1 MSANIVQSI
10 LDENKENLTD
20 ELYLKLSNSLL
31 TVHNES
37 EGELCFYE
45 ATIVIPKFSPAKG
58 GTVRYESVLRTVITR
73 MKKHV
78 AESYIEDLQESGS
91 VDLCT
96 SMFSGAIDQQYE
108 IYDTETDVLMSDED
122 EYEFNMI
129 RCDMPSVMC
138 IKLCKL

>member
-31 TVHNES
+31 TIHHTS
-37 EGELCFYE
+37 EEELGFYE
-45 ATIVIPKFSPAKG
+45 ATIVVPKFSPAKG

-73 MKKHV
+73 IEKNV
-78 AESYIEDLQESGS
+78 ADTYIQYLQESGS
-91 VDLCT
+91 VYLCM
-96 SMFSGAIDQQYE
+96 SMFNNVIDHQYE
-108 IYDTETDVLMSDED
+108 IYDTDTDILTDEN

-129 RCDMPSVMC
+129 RCDMNSVLC
-138 IKLCKL
+138 IKLSKL